1 MSVGYVKGI
10 AEVHLK
16 GVASPKKAVLDEGCQ
31 ELCSVEK
38 ICGCDPEGMGA
49 PARQGWVFGR
59 EAVRSSSN

>member
-31 ELCSVEK
+31 ELCSV
-38 ICGCDPEGMGA
+38 
-49 PARQGWVFGR
+49 
-59 EAVRSSSN
+59 